1 MRDGGAHCPRD
12 CEGIH
17 KNSAGGEQRIAW
29 KGHTSTPQEDPKCLI
44 RPRCHGNGPRC
55 VRIMQR
61 GGDPATAA
69 PAWGSLFRRHE
80 SAAVR
85 SCTILLCGPRG
96 PVMGCIACAAK
107 AHPDKAPRG
116 AQYHI
121 QQASRR
127 TVCVGFS
134 RRVGQIGEALETRAV
149 PRCPGVRWRWDV
161 HRKGGCSSGEV
172 LGTGGRGRSVCTY
185 WD

>member
-1 MRDGGAHCPRD
+1 MGKFSHESDPSLPCTNTVQVLLYRTVRHMRDGGAHCPGTVREFTKTRPGASN
-12 CEGIH
+12 EGLGRGTH
-17 KNSAGGEQRIAW
+17 QP
-29 KGHTSTPQEDPKCLI
+29 PQEDPKCLI

-85 SCTILLCGPRG
+85 SWTILLCGPRG

-127 TVCVGFS
+127 TVCWLVVES
-134 RRVGQIGEALETRAV
+134 V
-149 PRCPGVRWRWDV
+149 
-161 HRKGGCSSGEV
+161 
-172 LGTGGRGRSVCTY
+172 RSVKL
-185 WD
+185 